1 MFSWVLWISHSRQQR
16 LRVPVA
22 PHPTS
27 AVFLFYMLIDIK
39 WYLTVVLVSL
49 PLMTDEVGIFSCAYR
64 LFVCLFV
71 KGMVESSVHFCID
84 LSHYWVVRALY
95 IFRIL
100 VCDICVV
107 NVFAGRTAFFLIASL
122 EEWSLFGEIELIS
135 FFLYGSFSC
144 PIQETIFYLSIA
156 KIFFWKF
163 CSFRFY
169 SYDLWLNFNV

>member
-1 MFSWVLWISHSRQQR
+1 
-16 LRVPVA
+16 
-22 PHPTS
+22 
-27 AVFLFYMLIDIK
+27 MLIDIK